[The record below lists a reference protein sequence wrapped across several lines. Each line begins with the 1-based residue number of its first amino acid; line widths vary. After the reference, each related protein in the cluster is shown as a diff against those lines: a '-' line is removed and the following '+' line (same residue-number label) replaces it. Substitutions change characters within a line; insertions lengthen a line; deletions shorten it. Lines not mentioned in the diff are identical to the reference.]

1 MLGVNMTDD
10 DRTYYARM
18 DELIAALPEA
28 RQQALIEVIKAVLR
42 AFTEDDTR
50 GVLLI
55 MDDKNY
61 LHTMGIN
68 ASWYEAAELVDASHY
83 IFQQTRDS
91 ADSEVK
97 H

>member
-1 MLGVNMTDD
+1 MLGVKMDEQD
-10 DRTYYARM
+10 KAYYARM

-28 RQQALIEVIKAVLR
+28 RQQALIEVIKTVLR
-42 AFTEDDTR
+42 AFTEEDTR

-55 MDDKNY
+55 MDEKNY

-68 ASWYEAAELVDASHY
+68 ATWYEAADLIDASHY
-83 IFQQTRDS
+83 VFKQTQE
-91 ADSEVK
+91 ADDQEVK

>member
-68 ASWYEAAELVDASHY
+68 ASWHEAAELVDASHY
-83 IFQQTRDS
+83 IFQQTKDS
-91 ADSEVK
+91 ARS
-97 H
+97 

>member
-1 MLGVNMTDD
+1 MLGVNMNED
-10 DRTYYARM
+10 DRAYYARM

-28 RQQALIEVIKAVLR
+28 RQQALIDLIKAVLR
-42 AFTEDDTR
+42 AFTEEDTR

-61 LHTMGIN
+61 LHTTGIN
-68 ASWYEAAELVDASHY
+68 ASWHEAADLVNASNY
-83 IFQQTRDS
+83 IFQQTKDS
-91 ADSEVK
+91 QDSEVK